1 MDALISYLRDFV
13 SLDQVLS
20 PAYLLSFVA
29 VGYVIFRWRG
39 HEGGQEG
46 GFWSFLFPRRIWSS
60 ASVRTD
66 LWLFLIGQL
75 MILFKV
81 GARFGATPLVAAWVV
96 ANGPGPVLEGV
107 TVSPVLMALILLM
120 ITDLSL
126 YWVHRAY
133 HTVKTIW
140 PLHAV
145 HHSAAVLTPLTAYRQ
160 HPVGNLVSLAF
171 NSLLIGTMYGLVIG
185 SLTDDVTFA
194 TIAGANAF
202 IVVLNLVVTNFHHSH
217 IWISFGPIL
226 ERILISPAQ
235 HQVHHSTNPVHF
247 NRNFGQTLAI
257 WDWMFG
263 TLYITRK
270 DEVVS
275 FGLEGEA
282 DAPLMTQRIGPV
294 LIDPLRRMLRP
305 AQ

>member
-13 SLDQVLS
+13 SLNQVLS
-20 PAYLLSFVA
+20 PAYLLSFVV
-29 VGYVIFRWRG
+29 VGYVIFKWRG
-39 HEGGQEG
+39 QAG
-46 GFWSFLFPRRIWSS
+46 GFWSFLFPRRIWLS

-66 LWLFLIGQL
+66 LWLFAIGQM
-75 MILFKV
+75 MILFKI
-81 GARFGATPLVAAWVV
+81 GARFAATPLVAAWVV
-96 ANGPGPVLEGV
+96 ANGPGPILEGV

-133 HTVKTIW
+133 HTVKIIW

-160 HPVGNLVSLAF
+160 HPVGNLVSLTF
-171 NSLLIGTMYGLVIG
+171 NSILIGTMYGLVIG

-217 IWISFGPIL
+217 LWVSYGPVL

-270 DEVVS
+270 DEAVT
-275 FGLEGEA
+275 FGLDGDA
-282 DAPLMTQRIGPV
+282 DAALMTQRLGPI